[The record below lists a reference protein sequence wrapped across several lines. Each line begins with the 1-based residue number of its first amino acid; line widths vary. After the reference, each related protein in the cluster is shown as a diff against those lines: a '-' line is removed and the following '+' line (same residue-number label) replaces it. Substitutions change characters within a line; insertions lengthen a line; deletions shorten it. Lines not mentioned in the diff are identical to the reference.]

1 MCVRVHAVED
11 IALLFRCMHS
21 SSQPSVRR
29 FLHNR
34 HVLMPVLFDGEER
47 KSRFCSSRNLS
58 HRNVH
63 LEVQRSVTLKWWR
76 EPSASSA
83 LSRTAGT
90 CVQAR
95 LQTVKVVQ
103 TVRVGFPFSRMQSF
117 WSPLRKLRARLL
129 PYYSAYSIFVNDAYQ
144 AQSVQSTNAAQ
155 KGPARDKVS
164 IPRRRHPLTHTR
176 VYHLHTLKHVK
187 LNQSLTRMVCD
198 AIYVIPSRQRKKDPN
213 KSLDAAIQRRRH
225 NLSVFLPPSQQTQH
239 THPASP
245 GSSFPAP
252 NPNIGGTLG
261 MAASCIK

>member
-1 MCVRVHAVED
+1 MKPRTRLSSPFPSLPEIRDMMCVRVHAVED

-76 EPSASSA
+76 EPSASFA
-83 LSRTAGT
+83 FSRTAGT

-117 WSPLRKLRARLL
+117 WSSLRKLRARLL

-155 KGPARDKVS
+155 KGPARNNNS
-164 IPRRRHPLTHTR
+164 IPRHRHPLTHTR
-176 VYHLHTLKHVK
+176 VYHSHTLKHVK
-187 LNQSLTRMVCD
+187 PVT
-198 AIYVIPSRQRKKDPN
+198 
-213 KSLDAAIQRRRH
+213 
-225 NLSVFLPPSQQTQH
+225 H
-239 THPASP
+239 TDD
-245 GSSFPAP
+245 GV
-252 NPNIGGTLG
+252 
-261 MAASCIK
+261 